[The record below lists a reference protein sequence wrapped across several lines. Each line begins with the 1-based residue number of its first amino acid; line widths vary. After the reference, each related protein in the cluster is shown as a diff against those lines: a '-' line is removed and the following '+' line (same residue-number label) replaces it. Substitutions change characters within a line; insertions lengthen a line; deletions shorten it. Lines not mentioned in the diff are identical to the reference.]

1 MEFSKR
7 EIITS
12 SWNIMKPHLSLLIL
26 AILFIFGLNLL
37 LSALQEEI
45 LGDIKAQ
52 SILFTIAAYL
62 FQMGLNLG
70 MLRISLNIINNKEV
84 NFSQLFGSFD
94 VLIPYI
100 LATIVLITILLIA
113 ASPGIILLLV
123 SVSADWDSMSNLEA
137 PDDWSVIIPIILIII
152 PAVYI
157 SVRLQFY
164 NYFLLDEE
172 AGIIES
178 IKRSAEISKGY
189 VGELFLLGAVLSII
203 ILVSIIP
210 LGLGLLIS
218 IPLSTMATSYVYL
231 KLKTTS
237 LDIN

>member
-100 LATIVLITILLIA
+100 LATIVLIAILLIA

-137 PDDWSVIIPIILIII
+137 PVDWLVIIPIILIII

-164 NYFLLDEE
+164 NYFLLEE
-172 AGIIES
+172 ESGIIES

-237 LDIN
+237 

>member
-45 LGDIKAQ
+45 LSDIKAQ
-52 SILFTIAAYL
+52 SILFTIAAFL

-100 LATIVLITILLIA
+100 LATIVLIAILLIA

-123 SVSADWDSMSNLEA
+123 SVSADWDSMSKLET

-164 NYFLLDEE
+164 NYFLLEE
-172 AGIIES
+172 EGGIIES

-231 KLKTTS
+231 KLKTPS
-237 LDIN
+237 

>member
-100 LATIVLITILLIA
+100 LATIVLIAILLIA

-172 AGIIES
+172 SGIIES

-237 LDIN
+237 

>member
-100 LATIVLITILLIA
+100 LATIVLIAILLIA

-123 SVSADWDSMSNLEA
+123 SISADWDSMSNLEA

-172 AGIIES
+172 TGIIES

-237 LDIN
+237 

>member
-37 LSALQEEI
+37 LSALQEEM

-100 LATIVLITILLIA
+100 LATIVLIAILLIA

-137 PDDWSVIIPIILIII
+137 PDDWSIIIPIILIFI
-152 PAVYI
+152 PSVYI

-164 NYFLLDEE
+164 NYFLLEE
-172 AGIIES
+172 EGGIIES

-237 LDIN
+237 

>member
-12 SWNIMKPHLSLLIL
+12 SWNIMKPHLGLLIL
-26 AILFIFGLNLL
+26 AVLFIFGLNLL
-37 LSALQEEI
+37 LSALQEVL
-45 LGDIKAQ
+45 LGDITSQ
-52 SILFTIAAYL
+52 SVIFTLAAYL
-62 FQMGLNLG
+62 FQMGLHLG
-70 MLRISLNIINNKEV
+70 MLRITLNIINNKEV
-84 NFSQLFGSFD
+84 NFSQLFDSFN
-94 VLIPYI
+94 VLIPFV
-100 LATIVLITILLIA
+100 LATIVFIAILLIA
-113 ASPGIILLLV
+113 ASPGIMLLLA
-123 SVSADWDSMSNLEA
+123 SASADWDSMSNLEA
-137 PDDWSVIIPIILIII
+137 IDNWSVIIPIILIII

-172 AGIIES
+172 SGIIES
-178 IKRSAEISKGY
+178 IKRSAEISKGN

-203 ILVSIIP
+203 ILISIIP
-210 LGLGLLIS
+210 LGLGLIFS

-237 LDIN
+237 

>member
-37 LSALQEEI
+37 LSALQKEI

-70 MLRISLNIINNKEV
+70 MLRISLNIINNKGV

-100 LATIVLITILLIA
+100 LATIVLIVILLIA

-123 SVSADWDSMSNLEA
+123 SISADWDSMSNLEA

-172 AGIIES
+172 TGIIES

-237 LDIN
+237 

>member
-45 LGDIKAQ
+45 LSDIKAQ
-52 SILFTIAAYL
+52 SILFTIAAFL

-100 LATIVLITILLIA
+100 LATIVLIAILLIA

-164 NYFLLDEE
+164 NYFLLEE
-172 AGIIES
+172 ESGIIES

-237 LDIN
+237 

>member
-45 LGDIKAQ
+45 LSDIKAQ
-52 SILFTIAAYL
+52 SILFTIAAFL

-100 LATIVLITILLIA
+100 LATIVLIAILLIA

-172 AGIIES
+172 TGIIES

-231 KLKTTS
+231 KLKTIS
-237 LDIN
+237 

>member
-94 VLIPYI
+94 VLIPYM
-100 LATIVLITILLIA
+100 LATIVLIAILLIA

-172 AGIIES
+172 TGIIES

-237 LDIN
+237 

>member
-37 LSALQEEI
+37 LSSLQEEI

-100 LATIVLITILLIA
+100 LATIVLIAIVLIA

-123 SVSADWDSMSNLEA
+123 SISADWDSMSNLEA

-172 AGIIES
+172 TGIIES

-237 LDIN
+237 

>member
-12 SWNIMKPHLSLLIL
+12 SWNIMKPNLSLLIL

-37 LSALQEEI
+37 LSALQEEM

-100 LATIVLITILLIA
+100 LATIVLIAILLIA

-137 PDDWSVIIPIILIII
+137 LDDWSVIIPIILIII

-172 AGIIES
+172 TGIIES

-203 ILVSIIP
+203 ILLSIIP

-237 LDIN
+237 

>member
-100 LATIVLITILLIA
+100 LATIVLIAILLIA

-172 AGIIES
+172 TGIIES

-231 KLKTTS
+231 KLKTIS
-237 LDIN
+237 

>member
-26 AILFIFGLNLL
+26 VILFIFGLNLL
-37 LSALQEEI
+37 LSALQEEL

-100 LATIVLITILLIA
+100 LATIVLITILFIA

-137 PDDWSVIIPIILIII
+137 PVDWSVIIPIILIII

-172 AGIIES
+172 TGIIES

-237 LDIN
+237 

>member
-12 SWNIMKPHLSLLIL
+12 AWNIMKPHLGLLIL
-26 AILFIFGLNLL
+26 AMLFVFGLYLM
-37 LSALQEEI
+37 LSALQEVL
-45 LGDIKAQ
+45 LGDITYQ
-52 SILFTIAAYL
+52 SVLFTIAAYL
-62 FQMGLNLG
+62 FQMGLHLG
-70 MLRISLNIINNKEV
+70 MLRITLNIINNEKV
-84 NFSQLFGSFD
+84 NFSQLFGSFH
-94 VLIPYI
+94 VLIPYV
-100 LATIVLITILLIA
+100 LATIVSIGILIIA
-113 ASPGIILLLV
+113 ISPGIILLLA

-137 PDDWSVIIPIILIII
+137 IDNWSVSIPIIIIII

-164 NYFLLDEE
+164 NYFLLEE
-172 AGIIES
+172 ESGIIES

-231 KLKTTS
+231 KLKTIS
-237 LDIN
+237 

>member
-12 SWNIMKPHLSLLIL
+12 AWNMMKPHLRLLIL

-45 LGDIKAQ
+45 LSDIKAQ

-100 LATIVLITILLIA
+100 LATIVLITILLIV

-137 PDDWSVIIPIILIII
+137 PDDWSVIIPIILIFI
-152 PAVYI
+152 PSVYI

-164 NYFLLDEE
+164 NYFLLEE
-172 AGIIES
+172 EGGIIES

-231 KLKTTS
+231 KLKTPS
-237 LDIN
+237 

>member
-12 SWNIMKPHLSLLIL
+12 TWNIMKPHLGLLIL
-26 AILFIFGLNLL
+26 AVLFIFGLNLL
-37 LSALQEEI
+37 LSAIQEVL
-45 LGDIKAQ
+45 LGDITYQ
-52 SILFTIAAYL
+52 SVLFTFAAYL
-62 FQMGLNLG
+62 FQMGLHLG
-70 MLRISLNIINNKEV
+70 MLRITLNIINNKEV

-94 VLIPYI
+94 VLIPFV
-100 LATIVLITILLIA
+100 LATIVFIAILLIA
-113 ASPGIILLLV
+113 ASPGIMLLLAA
-123 SVSADWDSMSNLEA
+123 VSADWDYISNLEA
-137 PDDWSVIIPIILIII
+137 IDNWSIIIPIILIII

-172 AGIIES
+172 SGIIES
-178 IKRSAEISKGY
+178 IKKSAEISKGY

-203 ILVSIIP
+203 ILISIIP
-210 LGLGLLIS
+210 LGLGLIFS

-231 KLKTTS
+231 KLKGT
-237 LDIN
+237 

>member
-100 LATIVLITILLIA
+100 LATIVLIAILLIA

-123 SVSADWDSMSNLEA
+123 SISADWDSMSNLEA

-172 AGIIES
+172 TGIIES

-231 KLKTTS
+231 KLKTPS
-237 LDIN
+237 

>member
-12 SWNIMKPHLSLLIL
+12 SWNNMKPHLGLLIL
-26 AILFIFGLNLL
+26 VSLFIFGLNLL
-37 LSALQEEI
+37 LSALQEVL
-45 LGDIKAQ
+45 LGDITSQ
-52 SILFTIAAYL
+52 SILFTSAAYL
-62 FQMGLNLG
+62 FQMGLHLG

-164 NYFLLDEE
+164 NYFLLEE
-172 AGIIES
+172 EGGIIES

-237 LDIN
+237 

>member
-45 LGDIKAQ
+45 LSDIKAQ
-52 SILFTIAAYL
+52 SILFTIAAFL

-100 LATIVLITILLIA
+100 LATIVLIAILLIA
-113 ASPGIILLLV
+113 ASPGIILLLAA
-123 SVSADWDSMSNLEA
+123 VSADWDSMSNLEA
-137 PDDWSVIIPIILIII
+137 LNNWSVIIPIILIIV

-172 AGIIES
+172 SGVIES

-203 ILVSIIP
+203 ILISIIP
-210 LGLGLLIS
+210 LGLGLIIS
-218 IPLSTMATSYVYL
+218 IPLSTMVTSYVFL
-231 KLKTTS
+231 KLKQTS
-237 LDIN
+237 

>member
-100 LATIVLITILLIA
+100 LATIVLIAILLIA

-237 LDIN
+237 

>member
-45 LGDIKAQ
+45 LSDIKAQ

-100 LATIVLITILLIA
+100 LATIVLIAILLIA

-164 NYFLLDEE
+164 NYFLLDGES
-172 AGIIES
+172 GIIES

-218 IPLSTMATSYVYL
+218 IPLSTMSTSYVYL

-237 LDIN
+237 

>member
-12 SWNIMKPHLSLLIL
+12 SWNIMKPNLSLLIL

-52 SILFTIAAYL
+52 SILFTIAAFL

-70 MLRISLNIINNKEV
+70 MLRIFLNIINNKEV

-100 LATIVLITILLIA
+100 LATIVLIAILLIA

-172 AGIIES
+172 TGIIES

-231 KLKTTS
+231 KLKTTP
-237 LDIN
+237 

>member
-52 SILFTIAAYL
+52 SILFTIAAFL

-100 LATIVLITILLIA
+100 LATIVLIAILLIA

-172 AGIIES
+172 TGIIES

-237 LDIN
+237 

>member
-100 LATIVLITILLIA
+100 LATIVLITILFIA

-123 SVSADWDSMSNLEA
+123 SVSADWDSLEA
-137 PDDWSVIIPIILIII
+137 PDDWSVIIPIILIFI
-152 PAVYI
+152 PSVYI

-164 NYFLLDEE
+164 NYFLLEE
-172 AGIIES
+172 ESGIIES

-237 LDIN
+237 

>member
-1 MEFSKR
+1 
-7 EIITS
+7 
-12 SWNIMKPHLSLLIL
+12 
-26 AILFIFGLNLL
+26 
-37 LSALQEEI
+37 
-45 LGDIKAQ
+45 
-52 SILFTIAAYL
+52 
-62 FQMGLNLG
+62 
-70 MLRISLNIINNKEV
+70 V

-100 LATIVLITILLIA
+100 LATIVLITILFIA

-123 SVSADWDSMSNLEA
+123 SVSADWDSLEA
-137 PDDWSVIIPIILIII
+137 PDDWSVIIPIILIFI

-164 NYFLLDEE
+164 NYFLLEE
-172 AGIIES
+172 EGGIIES

-237 LDIN
+237 

>member
-26 AILFIFGLNLL
+26 VILFIFGLNLL
-37 LSALQEEI
+37 LSALQEEL

-100 LATIVLITILLIA
+100 LATIVLIAILLIA

-172 AGIIES
+172 TGIIES

-237 LDIN
+237 

>member
-52 SILFTIAAYL
+52 SILFTIAAFL

-100 LATIVLITILLIA
+100 LATIVLIAILLIA

-123 SVSADWDSMSNLEA
+123 SISADWDSMSNLEA

-172 AGIIES
+172 TGIIES

-237 LDIN
+237 

>member
-12 SWNIMKPHLSLLIL
+12 AWNIMKPHLGLLIL
-26 AILFIFGLNLL
+26 AVLFIFGLNLL
-37 LSALQEEI
+37 LSAIQEVL
-45 LGDIKAQ
+45 LGDITSQ
-52 SILFTIAAYL
+52 SVLFTLAAYL
-62 FQMGLNLG
+62 FQMGLHLG
-70 MLRISLNIINNKEV
+70 MLQITLNIINNKEV

-94 VLIPYI
+94 VLIPFV
-100 LATIVLITILLIA
+100 LATIVFIAILLIV
-113 ASPGIILLLV
+113 ASPGIILLLA

-137 PDDWSVIIPIILIII
+137 IDNWSVIIPIILIII

-172 AGIIES
+172 SGIIES
-178 IKRSAEISKGY
+178 IKRSADISKGY
-189 VGELFLLGAVLSII
+189 MGELFLLGAVLSII
-203 ILVSIIP
+203 ILISIIP
-210 LGLGLLIS
+210 LGLGLIFS

-231 KLKTTS
+231 KLKATS
-237 LDIN
+237 

>member
-100 LATIVLITILLIA
+100 LATIVLIAILLIA

-137 PDDWSVIIPIILIII
+137 PDDWSVIIPIILIFI
-152 PAVYI
+152 PSVYI

-164 NYFLLDEE
+164 NYFLLEE
-172 AGIIES
+172 EGGIIES
-178 IKRSAEISKGY
+178 I
-189 VGELFLLGAVLSII
+189 
-203 ILVSIIP
+203 
-210 LGLGLLIS
+210 
-218 IPLSTMATSYVYL
+218 
-231 KLKTTS
+231 
-237 LDIN
+237 

>member
-12 SWNIMKPHLSLLIL
+12 SWNIMKPHLGLLIL
-26 AILFIFGLNLL
+26 AVMFIFGLNLL
-37 LSALQEEI
+37 LSAIQEVL
-45 LGDIKAQ
+45 LGDITSQ
-52 SILFTIAAYL
+52 SVLFMIAAYL
-62 FQMGLNLG
+62 FQMGLHLG
-70 MLRISLNIINNKEV
+70 MLRITLNIINNKEV

-94 VLIPYI
+94 VLIPFV
-100 LATIVLITILLIA
+100 LATIVFIAILLTA
-113 ASPGIILLLV
+113 ASPGIMLLLA
-123 SVSADWDSMSNLEA
+123 SVSADWNSMSNVEA
-137 PDDWSVIIPIILIII
+137 IDNWSVIIPIIIIII

-172 AGIIES
+172 TGIIES

-218 IPLSTMATSYVYL
+218 IPLSTMATSFVYL
-231 KLKTTS
+231 KLKRS
-237 LDIN
+237 

>member
-12 SWNIMKPHLSLLIL
+12 SWNIMKPHLGLLIL

-37 LSALQEEI
+37 LSALQEKI
-45 LGDIKAQ
+45 LGDIRAQ
-52 SILFTIAAYL
+52 SVLFTIAAYL

-137 PDDWSVIIPIILIII
+137 PNDWSVIIPIILIII

-172 AGIIES
+172 TGIIES

-203 ILVSIIP
+203 ILVSIFY
-210 LGLGLLIS
+210 S
-218 IPLSTMATSYVYL
+218 IY
-231 KLKTTS
+231 TTH
-237 LDIN
+237 